1 MNSFPNKEPR
11 LDQWISEATGEQVEE
26 LSGIAA
32 TQPYSSKGPWVSG
45 TGWELLAQL
54 AERHRLGR
62 FDLRGNPADVQNL
75 VDAGIITVKG
85 KLTDEGE
92 FLVSPLRA
100 PRAVVSV
107 SARYGRHLSGLR
119 IYLGG
124 SGALIA
130 AGPSYH
136 SLRERDAAAPDQD
149 PAADDMESAQLEMVE
164 NDAVPEM
171 IGRWTGLGP
180 AWSVEMQPEQLPV
193 AALEARFTDDMA
205 PAPAEADDRFLR
217 MWHEPWVVFT
227 LSMEPGEFRA
237 GLINAGAAG
246 FYTYGLIDADRAALQ
261 ASPSGYLWAMLI
273 AEIERALSQ
282 NG

>member
-1 MNSFPNKEPR
+1 MSNFPAKEPR
-11 LDQWISEATGEQVEE
+11 LDRWVSEVTGEDVEE

-32 TQPYSSKGPWVSG
+32 TQPYTSKGPWVSA
-45 TGWELLAQL
+45 TGRELLAQL

-62 FDLRGNPADVQNL
+62 FDLRGNPADVRDL
-75 VDAGIITVKG
+75 VAAGIITEKG

-100 PRAVVSV
+100 PRAAVSLI
-107 SARYGRHLSGLR
+107 AQYGPHSSGLQ
-119 IYLGG
+119 IHLGG
-124 SGALIA
+124 AGALIT

-136 SLRERDAAAPDQD
+136 NLRDQPSAPAEPGPAPDDRD
-149 PAADDMESAQLEMVE
+149 PAQLDVVE
-164 NDAVPEM
+164 NEAVPEM
-171 IGRWTGLGP
+171 LGRWMGLGP
-180 AWSVEMQPEQLPV
+180 AWSIGMHPEELP
-193 AALEARFTDDMA
+193 AATLEARFVDDMT

-227 LSMEPGEFRA
+227 ISVEPGDFRA

-246 FYTYGLIDADRAALQ
+246 FYSYGGISPDRAGLQ
-261 ASPSGYLWAMLI
+261 ALPSGHLWALLT

-282 NG
+282 